1 MLLHPPPLHLH
12 DLLLLL
18 VPEQGL
24 VIVLLFSWTLLRYF
38 HGPTWAQ
45 FHFQVSQLIRA
56 QLHLHL
62 LGHCE
67 EVLHAN
73 VLHLDHTPPGRL
85 LRYLRDMIHVTI
97 FKFTG
102 ILLKISGKKLG
113 LGFIYN
119 WFIFREETGSIYL
132 MID

>member
-1 MLLHPPPLHLH
+1 MPGEVLLHPPPLHLH

-45 FHFQVSQLIRA
+45 F
-56 QLHLHL
+56 

-73 VLHLDHTPPGRL
+73 VLHLDHTAPGCL
-85 LRYLRDMIHVTI
+85 LRYLRDRIHVTI